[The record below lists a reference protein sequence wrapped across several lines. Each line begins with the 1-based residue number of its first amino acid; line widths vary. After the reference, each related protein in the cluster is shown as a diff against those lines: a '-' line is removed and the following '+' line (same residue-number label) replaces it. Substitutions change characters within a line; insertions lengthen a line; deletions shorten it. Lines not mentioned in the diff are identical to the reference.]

1 VLPLPPLFGMEQGE
15 MSRSGAEVC
24 YEAVLVMLLSLI

>member
-1 VLPLPPLFGMEQGE
+1 MTPFFGMEE
-15 MSRSGAEVC
+15 RESSRSGAEVC